1 MKAAPRM
8 RTARLWNSLY
18 SVLAISRAH
27 KVNVSMAYVDANGK
41 TRLLWRERDAELGS
55 LLVAE
60 AMAWTAVARALPDS
74 MLQDLTSQ
82 RLASHSVYG
91 LCDDADLEPTPT
103 EGGSVLLVH
112 DHIVGSVGIAGQIP
126 DDLRTILCTVAVLG
140 YLEDP
145 VNFTPEQT
153 SHFVDTQLGHL

>member
-1 MKAAPRM
+1 MKASPRM

-18 SVLAISRAH
+18 SVLAVSRAH
-27 KVNVSMAYVDANGK
+27 KVNVSMAYVDIDGK

-60 AMAWTAVARALPDS
+60 AMAWTAVARALPDE
-74 MLQDLTSQ
+74 LLPDLTRQ

-91 LCDDADLEPTPT
+91 LCGDTELVPTPT

-112 DHIVGSVGIAGQIP
+112 DHIVGAVGIAGQIP
-126 DDLRTILCTVAVLG
+126 DDLHDKLCTAAALG
-140 YLEDP
+140 YLDDHI
-145 VNFTPEQT
+145 NFPPEQT
-153 SHFVDTQLGHL
+153 SHFVDTRLSPL